1 MPRTVDDGPG
11 TVDLKHVTDSVLS
24 SRGGAHGSWPWT
36 RKLLAAA
43 DAQFHSRWR
52 AAAIDGAAALDIR
65 LPSHAGEPC
74 KGDLLT
80 LVGSNGATV
89 RDAAA
94 TLEKVAGAYA
104 RHNTSCMSR
113 IDFAAGAPLSQVVLC
128 AAPLN
133 WEEYADVT
141 PAAGALYCVD
151 GFHRLVAWAWK
162 GRLTSG
168 VELPV
173 WLAR

>member
-1 MPRTVDDGPG
+1 MDDGPW
-11 TVDLKHVTDSVLS
+11 TVDLKQVTESVLQ

-43 DAQFHSRWR
+43 DAQFQSRWR
-52 AAAIDGAAALDIR
+52 AHVISGAQALEIR
-65 LPSHAGEPC
+65 LPPHAGEPC

-80 LVGSNGATV
+80 LVGGSGATV
-89 RDAAA
+89 CEAAA

-104 RHNTSCMSR
+104 RHNSSCMSR
-113 IDFAAGAPLSQVVLC
+113 IEFAAAAPFSQIVLC
-128 AAPLN
+128 SQPLDAD
-133 WEEYADVT
+133 EYRDVT
-141 PAAGALYCVD
+141 PADGALYCVD

-173 WLAR
+173 WLAD

>member
-1 MPRTVDDGPG
+1 M
-11 TVDLKHVTDSVLS
+11 DLKHVSDAVLA

-43 DAQFHSRWR
+43 DAQFQSKWTSETID
-52 AAAIDGAAALDIR
+52 AADALEIR
-65 LPSHAGEPC
+65 LPAHAGEPC

-80 LVGSNGATV
+80 LVGARGATV
-89 RDAAA
+89 REAAA
-94 TLEKVAGAYA
+94 TLEKVASAYA

-113 IDFAAGAPLSQVVLC
+113 IEFAAGAPFSQVVLC
-128 AAPLN
+128 RAPLN
-133 WEEYADVT
+133 WEEYAEVT
-141 PAAGALYCVD
+141 PVDGALYCID

-162 GRLTSG
+162 ARLTAG

-173 WLAR
+173 WMAS